1 MKKVITLEFTQEE
14 LEVLECAER
23 ILEEA
28 EKAFAGTDR
37 EAEVKKTKMS
47 LYGIRNNEPLE

>member
-14 LEVLECAER
+14 LEVLECAES
-23 ILEEA
+23 ILIEA

-37 EAEVKKTKMS
+37 EAAVRKIKMS
-47 LYGIRNNEPLE
+47 LHKIRNNEPLE

>member
-37 EAEVKKTKMS
+37 EAAVKKTKMS
-47 LYGIRNNEPLE
+47 LHKIRNNEPLE